1 MGRCWLITEK
11 ALRERLERKTE
22 ATVETRGQLR
32 FRALRYIPGI
42 EPLRNAPLVR
52 PRELLVPTG
61 LPWRVGAGN
70 SPWRRVL
77 AGPSPKPL
85 EIRLSGHGRRRG
97 HAGRLAN

>member
-1 MGRCWLITEK
+1 MPLDQGRWLHRVDKVEYVEGRRAIQHK
-11 ALRERLERKTE
+11 DLP
-22 ATVETRGQLR
+22 TVRVGRRQ
-32 FRALRYIPGI
+32 
-42 EPLRNAPLVR
+42 R

-61 LPWRVGAGN
+61 LPWRVGSGN

-77 AGPSPKPL
+77 AGASPKPL